1 MFPLRT
7 SKPNFDEKDPLSLRR
22 YFEDVD
28 ELCELSAPD
37 PTSDLKIQRALYYTP
52 DPRTEDLWRS
62 YNTPG
67 TQWSEFKAKIMH
79 LYPGSDGGFW
89 CSDLEQFV
97 AVSSQGEFVSQE
109 DVGEYHREFS
119 KIANRLL
126 ADGQVTPSDVDV
138 YYKRGIPPEFFKK
151 IDNHFRAIGR
161 HARGYAREEAYQAA
175 LWVSNEK
182 KDMWR
187 R

>member
-7 SKPNFDEKDPLSLRR
+7 SKPHFDEKDPLSLRR
-22 YFEDVD
+22 FFEDVD
-28 ELCELSAPD
+28 ELCELYAE
-37 PTSDLKIQRALYYTP
+37 PTSKIKRALYYTP

-67 TQWSEFKAKIMH
+67 TQWSEFKAKIMR

-89 CSDLEQFV
+89 CSDLEQFI
-97 AVSSQGEFVSQE
+97 AVSSQGEFVSEE
-109 DVGEYHREFS
+109 DAGEYHREFS

-126 ADGQVTPSDVDV
+126 ADEQVTPGDVDV
-138 YYKRGIPPEFFKK
+138 YYRQGIPLEFFRK

-161 HARGYAREEAYQAA
+161 YARGYAREDVY
-175 LWVSNEK
+175 
-182 KDMWR
+182 
-187 R
+187 